1 MFGFVTGASSGIGQA
16 FGSRLAAGGWDL
28 AITAR
33 RADRLRALAGR
44 PASQHG
50 VKAGT
55 RVAGLTDPGE
65 LSELE
70 RVIATAGPDLL
81 VNNAGFAG

>member
-1 MFGFVTGASSGIGQA
+1 MSGFVTGASSGTGQA
-16 FGSRLAAGGWDL
+16 FGSRLAADGWDL

-33 RADRLRALAGR
+33 RGGRLRAVAGR
-44 PASQHG
+44 LADQHG
-50 VKAGT
+50 VKVRT
-55 RVAGLTDPGE
+55 WVADLTDPGE

-70 RVIATAGPDLL
+70 RVIAAAEPNLL